1 MDDSLCKN
9 TNVMKKVY
17 TFMIVLLTLT
27 YCLNTHAQN
36 EKPKMGF
43 QSSNENIYGTWS
55 SWDGSSIL
63 YMNYGD
69 VDTFV
74 RVSHTEDGKETAT
87 GQFTIE
93 EEYLY
98 VQKEN
103 EEYRLMFFLKGMQ
116 MVVMKPDSAGG
127 AGEAW
132 LFTKVSDYALN

>member
-1 MDDSLCKN
+1 
-9 TNVMKKVY
+9 MKKLLLLVVCVFFTY
-17 TFMIVLLTLT
+17 TTFG
-27 YCLNTHAQN
+27 QP
-36 EKPKMGF
+36 PKMGF

-63 YMNYGD
+63 YMNYGET
-69 VDTFV
+69 DTFI
-74 RVSHTEDGKETAT
+74 RISHTEDGKETAT
-87 GQFTIE
+87 GKFTIE

-127 AGEAW
+127 AGQAW
-132 LFTKVSDYALN
+132 LFTKVSDYSLNSTN

>member
-1 MDDSLCKN
+1 
-9 TNVMKKVY
+9 MKKLLLLVVCVFFTY
-17 TFMIVLLTLT
+17 TTFGQT
-27 YCLNTHAQN
+27 
-36 EKPKMGF
+36 PKMGF

-55 SWDGSSIL
+55 SWDGGSIL

-74 RVSHTEDGKETAT
+74 RISHTEDGKETAS

-98 VQKEN
+98 VQKED

-127 AGEAW
+127 AGQAW
-132 LFTKVSDYALN
+132 LFTKVSDYSLNYSDE

>member
-1 MDDSLCKN
+1 
-9 TNVMKKVY
+9 MKKLLLLVVCVFFTY
-17 TFMIVLLTLT
+17 TTFGQT
-27 YCLNTHAQN
+27 
-36 EKPKMGF
+36 PKMGF

-63 YMNYGD
+63 YMNYGET
-69 VDTFV
+69 DTFV
-74 RVSHTEDGKETAT
+74 RISHTEDGKETAT
-87 GQFTIE
+87 GKFTIE

-127 AGEAW
+127 AGQAW
-132 LFTKVSDYALN
+132 LFTKVSDYSLNYSDE